1 MSVDL
6 AIEKIMHWLHGG
18 ESTVVIAAAILLAV
32 SFLIFILRAYMWFF
46 LNNDWAH
53 YCPVKS

>member
-1 MSVDL
+1 MDL
-6 AIEKIMHWLHGG
+6 AIEKIIHWLHGG

-53 YCPVKS
+53 YCPVKR